1 MDEKCCEIEDLA
13 KKDQQLMY
21 EKVKEITCKKKINR
35 SNAIKRDNGTVL
47 METEE
52 VMERWEEYIREL
64 FDDDRIENLE
74 VRINEE
80 GPSIIKD
87 EVENAIRKMKM
98 GKLTEDEI
106 AVEMLVALE
115 DYGLDI
121 VTEIVNGIYESGE
134 IGPQIY

>member
-1 MDEKCCEIEDLA
+1 
-13 KKDQQLMY
+13 
-21 EKVKEITCKKKINR
+21 
-35 SNAIKRDNGTVL
+35 

-64 FDDDRIENLE
+64 FDDDRIENLD
-74 VRINEE
+74 VCINKK
-80 GPSIIKD
+80 GPSITKD

-106 AVEMLVALE
+106 SVEMLVTRL

-121 VTEIVNGIYESGE
+121 LRDC
-134 IGPQIY
+134 

>member
-1 MDEKCCEIEDLA
+1 
-13 KKDQQLMY
+13 MY
-21 EKVKEITCKKKINR
+21 KKVKEITCKKKINR
-35 SNAIKRDNGTVL
+35 SNAIKRDDGTML

-98 GKLTEDEI
+98 GKLTGEDEI

-134 IGPQIY
+134 IGPQ